1 MATQPIP
8 ATTEFSCRQV
18 TDSPAA
24 TSSLGAAAASRL
36 TGGEI
41 VLLWGPLG
49 AGKTCFAQ
57 GLCNGLEVA
66 EVVTSPTFT
75 LANRYE
81 GRLVVH
87 HLDFY
92 RLEPGADL
100 MDIGVDAV
108 LDEVADGGAVL
119 LVEWPQPLLS
129 SLGPRLEFLALPGAD
144 PSSRLWYLRGVPEL
158 PPDWH
163 DFLPGGGTGC

>member
-8 ATTEFSCRQV
+8 EAADFSRHHG

-24 TSSLGAAAASRL
+24 TFALGEAAASRL
-36 TGGEI
+36 TGGETL
-41 VLLWGPLG
+41 LLWGPLG
-49 AGKTCFAQ
+49 AGKTCFVQ
-57 GLCNGLEVA
+57 GLCRGLEVA

-81 GRLVVH
+81 GRLAVH

-100 MDIGVDAV
+100 MDIGVEAV

-119 LVEWPQPLLS
+119 LAEWPQPLLPL
-129 SLGPRLEFLALPGAD
+129 LGSRLELLALPGAE
-144 PSSRLWYLRGVPEL
+144 PSFRHWYLRGVPEL
-158 PPDWH
+158 PSVWA
-163 DFLPGGGTGC
+163 DFLPAGDTTC